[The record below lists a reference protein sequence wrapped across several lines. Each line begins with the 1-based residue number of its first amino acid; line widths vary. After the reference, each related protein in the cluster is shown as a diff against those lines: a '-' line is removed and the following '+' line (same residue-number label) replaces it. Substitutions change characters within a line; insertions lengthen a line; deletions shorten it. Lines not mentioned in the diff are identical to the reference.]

1 MTTMWG
7 IHNDHFG
14 YELVDDGF
22 VSIGWEGVGD
32 VGGIGN
38 DPARLRAAVAA
49 ANPTAKPGAI
59 PVWAG
64 VLRRFAYE
72 MQIGDHVVAPRK
84 VDSTLNFGVVEGP
97 YEYHPEVSAHPHR
110 RRVRWLKTGISRS
123 LFPRSALYEV
133 SAWITLFQIRR
144 SIEVFDAFLAAPT
157 DSQLPGEIATAGAD
171 AGHSDPRTEALQ
183 DEPNAD
189 RIDQHTRD
197 FITRVLLTRLSTYE
211 FEHFVA
217 ALLRAMGYEAR
228 VTPRGGDGGIDVIA
242 HRDPLGLEPPIIK
255 VQCKQTNAAVGRPVV
270 QQLIG
275 ALAHNELGLC
285 ATLGSYTREAL
296 DEERQRQN
304 LRLLGGADLAELTLR
319 HYADL
324 APEWRLRMPLRQ
336 VLVVDH
342 DPDLS

>member
-14 YELVDDGF
+14 HELVEDGF

-32 VGGIGN
+32 VTRIGN
-38 DPARLRAAVAA
+38 DPAQLRAAVAT

-64 VLRRFAYE
+64 MLRRFAYDV
-72 MQIGDHVVAPRK
+72 QIGDLVVAPRK

-97 YEYHPEVSAHPHR
+97 YEYHADVAKHPHR
-110 RRVRWLKTGISRS
+110 RRVRWLRTGVARS
-123 LFPRSALYEV
+123 VFPQEVLYEV
-133 SAWITLFQIRR
+133 GSALTLFQVRR
-144 SIEVFDAFLAAPT
+144 GTAAFQSFLQTPE
-157 DSQLPGEIATAGAD
+157 GAGAVEL
-171 AGHSDPRTEALQ
+171 PRADLADGGEAATTVAIQ

-197 FITRVLLTRLSTYE
+197 FVTRVLLARLSSYE
-211 FEHFVA
+211 FEQFTA

-228 VTPRGGDGGIDVIA
+228 VTPPSGDGGVDVIA

-270 QQLIG
+270 QQLVG

-285 ATLGSYTREAL
+285 VTLGSYTGRPWTRSGNDRTSACS
-296 DEERQRQN
+296 
-304 LRLLGGADLAELTLR
+304 A
-319 HYADL
+319 
-324 APEWRLRMPLRQ
+324 APTSPG
-336 VLVVDH
+336 
-342 DPDLS
+342 